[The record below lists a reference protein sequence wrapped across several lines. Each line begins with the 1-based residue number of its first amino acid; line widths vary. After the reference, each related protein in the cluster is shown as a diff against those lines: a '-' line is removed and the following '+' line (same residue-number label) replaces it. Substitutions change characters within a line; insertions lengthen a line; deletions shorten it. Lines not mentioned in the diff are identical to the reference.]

1 MRDFILILVIESG
14 TTVVIVPSDVIIDYY
29 ENNDT
34 LLPFSIEQA
43 K

>member
-1 MRDFILILVIESG
+1 VRDLILILVVEKG
-14 TTVVIVPSDVIIDYY
+14 TTVVASDVIIDCN

-34 LLPFSIEQA
+34 LLPFAIEQA